1 MYAAFNA
8 SGSTYG
14 SRRISHALRAEGIVI
29 GRYRARTLMRQAF
42 LRPVW

>member
-1 MYAAFNA
+1 M
-8 SGSTYG
+8 
-14 SRRISHALRAEGIVI
+14 SHALRAEGIVI